1 MRINQFHSGNA
12 VGDAITN
19 QMFLIQEIL
28 QKNGYESNIYGE
40 FINPAFAGKI
50 LPIQDYKD
58 SPDNILIVHHSM
70 GIGVFDLVTSFRDK
84 KIVIYHN
91 ITPEKFFTDENIK
104 KYIRIGLEQMRQ
116 YGEKADYFIAD
127 SNYNRKQML
136 EMGIPN
142 KIDVLPVHVSL
153 DRFDKVSS
161 NLDISNRYKDTNNI
175 LFVGRVVWNKCQADV
190 LKAFAVYNKYFNKKS
205 NLFIVGDDG
214 NSYAQELSVMAEQ
227 QGIKDHV
234 FVTGKVDEESLKAYY
249 EVSKLFLCMS
259 EHEGFGVPL
268 LEAMKLGKPVIA
280 YRSSAI
286 PETMGK
292 AGILVTEKKH
302 ELIGALIN
310 EVIEDKDLYNK
321 IVDDQKLRIQKLQ
334 KTDTETILLKAIKQ
348 LKDKSRKRTIQM
360 QGPFETSYSLAIV
373 NRKLIEAIDDIGK
386 DDVSIYCTE
395 GPGDYLPKS
404 EDLKDKPHAK
414 KLWEK
419 SKECEY
425 PDVTIRNMYP
435 PRVNDVVGGLNF
447 QSFGWEESV
456 IPESYIKDFNTYL
469 DGIGT
474 MSDYVTEK
482 LIECGITIPV
492 KTMGIGV
499 ELVEN
504 YEDLKPFHTKSKKSI
519 KFLHISSAFPRKG
532 VDVLL
537 KGFYEAFTGNDDVC
551 LILKTFPNIH
561 NKVSDMIADLNK
573 QYENPPEVEW
583 IDYDM
588 PKEDLYS
595 LYKASDCYVSV
606 ARGEGFGLPVAEA
619 MLAKIPV
626 IVCPNSG
633 MADFCNENTALLV
646 DYELVPAQSHLQVD
660 GNQKVSLWAEPNQ
673 NALVSQ
679 FKYFIENKESKE
691 ISEKV
696 STAYDLIST
705 KFTWNKVAERWLDFI
720 DEVAS
725 KQFRPKVAMVTTWN
739 SKCGIAEYTKMEVL
753 ASSHNVDYEIY
764 PNYGVE
770 LTSKDE
776 DFVKER
782 CWRENFDE
790 TLETLSANLLK
801 SPCKIVHIQF
811 HYGLFTNID
820 SLKNLIER
828 LVETKDVIVT
838 FHKTADD
845 KWGKKILSLK
855 TIVSSLN
862 KCSALVVHQ
871 QEDVNRLKSYK
882 IDPEL
887 IRVIPHGQIVYPYQP
902 SKIQKQ
908 FLGIKS
914 QLVIGSY
921 GFLLPHKGIKE
932 VIQAIALLKKEN
944 LDVLYM
950 PVCSLHPAPESS
962 ELLKE
967 CQQEIE
973 KLGLKENVKMITDF
987 LSNDESMK
995 YLQSCDVVVLP
1006 YKETQESASGAVRFC
1021 VATQKPLITTKRKIF
1036 EEFKDCAIQID
1047 ETIPELIAEG
1057 IKKALLPEISKKL
1070 VENEK
1075 TYIAKTSWYET
1086 AKKFYELYCGIEM
1099 DAEKGV

>member
-1 MRINQFHSGNA
+1 MRVNQFHSGTA

-19 QMFLIQEIL
+19 QMLLIQRIL
-28 QKNGYESNIYGE
+28 QRNGYESDIFAE
-40 FINPAFAGKI
+40 FIVPELKDMI
-50 LPIQDYKD
+50 RPIKDYKD
-58 SPDNILIVHHSM
+58 SADNILIIHHSM
-70 GIGVFDLVTSFRDK
+70 GIGVFDYVTSFKDK

-91 ITPEKFFTDENIK
+91 ITPEKFFEDEHTK
-104 KYIRIGLEQMRQ
+104 KWIRIGLRQMQ
-116 YGEKADYFIAD
+116 EYGKLADYFIAA
-127 SNYNRKQML
+127 SNYNRKQMI
-136 EMGIPN
+136 EMGIPDE
-142 KIDVLPVHVSL
+142 IDVLPVHVSL

-161 NLDISNRYKDTNNI
+161 NQDIINKYKDMVNI
-175 LFVGRVVWNKCQADV
+175 LFVGRVVWNKCQSDV
-190 LKAFAVYNKYFNKKS
+190 IKAFAVYNKYFNKKS

-227 QGIKDHV
+227 LGIKDHV
-234 FVTGKVDEESLKAYY
+234 FITGKVDEESLKAYY

-302 ELIGALIN
+302 ELIGTLIN

-321 IVDDQKLRIQKLQ
+321 IVDDQKLRIKKLQ
-334 KTDTETILLKAIKQ
+334 NTDTETILLKAIKQ

-395 GPGDYLPKS
+395 GSGDYLPKS

-474 MSDYVTEK
+474 TSDYVTEK

-492 KTMGIGV
+492 KTMGNGV

-504 YEDLKPFHTKSKKSI
+504 YDDLKPFHAKSKKSI

-537 KGFYEAFTGNDDVC
+537 KGFYEAFTGDDDVC

-561 NKVSDMIADLNK
+561 NKVGDMLANLNK
-573 QYENPPEVEW
+573 HYENPPEVEW
-583 IDYDM
+583 LDYDM
-588 PKEDLYS
+588 PKEDLCS
-595 LYKASDCYVSV
+595 LYKSSDCYVSV

-619 MLAKIPV
+619 MLAKVPV
-626 IVCPNSG
+626 IVCANSG
-633 MADFCNENTALLV
+633 MADFCNESTALLV
-646 DYELVPAQSHLQVD
+646 DYELVPAQSHVQVD
-660 GNQKVSLWAEPNQ
+660 GNQKVSFWAEPNQ
-673 NALVSQ
+673 KTLISQ
-679 FKYFIENKESKE
+679 FKYFIENKGSKE
-691 ISEKV
+691 IASKV
-696 STAYDLIST
+696 SNAYNLIST
-705 KFTWNKVAERWLDFI
+705 NFTWNKVAERWLDFI

-725 KQFRPKVAMVTTWN
+725 NQFHPKVAMVTTWN
-739 SKCGIAEYTKMEVL
+739 SKCGIAEYSKMEVL
-753 ASSHNVDYEIY
+753 ASRHNVDYEIY

-770 LTSKDE
+770 LTSHDE
-776 DFVKER
+776 EFVQKRLWKESK
-782 CWRENFDE
+782 DE
-790 TLETLSANLLK
+790 TLETLYKALLGSSAD
-801 SPCKIVHIQF
+801 IVHIQF
-811 HYGLFTNID
+811 HYGLFTNLL
-820 SLKNLIER
+820 SLENLIER
-828 LVETKDVIVT
+828 LVLKKKVIVT

-845 KWGKKILSLK
+845 KFGTKILSLK
-855 TIVSSLN
+855 SLVSSLN

-871 QEDVNRLKSYK
+871 PEDVDRLKSYR
-882 IDPEL
+882 IRPEL
-887 IRVIPHGQIVYPYQP
+887 IKLIGHGQIVYPWYP

-908 FLGIKS
+908 FLGINS
-914 QLVIGSY
+914 QFVIGSY

-932 VIQAIALLKKEN
+932 VIQATALIKKEIP
-944 LDVLYM
+944 DVLYM
-950 PVCSLHPAPESS
+950 PVCALHPASESY

-967 CQQEIE
+967 CREEIE
-973 KLGLKENVKMITDF
+973 RSGLKENVKMITDY

-995 YLQSCDVVVLP
+995 YLQACDVVVMP
-1006 YKETQESASGAVRFC
+1006 YKPTQESASGAVRFC
-1021 VATQKPLITTKRKIF
+1021 LAAQKPLVTSSQHIF
-1036 EEFKDCAIQID
+1036 DEFSNYAVRIKDVNPEE
-1047 ETIPELIAEG
+1047 IACG
-1057 IKKALLPEISKKL
+1057 IKEALQ
-1070 VENEK
+1070 
-1075 TYIAKTSWYET
+1075 AET
-1086 AKKFYELYCGIEM
+1086 AKKLVQKAREYIEKTSWHKTAEKFYDLYCSLC
-1099 DAEKGV
+1099 